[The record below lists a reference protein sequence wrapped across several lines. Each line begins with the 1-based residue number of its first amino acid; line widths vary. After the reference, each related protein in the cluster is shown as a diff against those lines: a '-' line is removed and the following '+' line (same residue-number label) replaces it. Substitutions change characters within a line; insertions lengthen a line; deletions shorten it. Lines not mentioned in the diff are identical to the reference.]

1 MNKLMKMSI
10 AAIVAMVT
18 CATLAKSH
26 NDDDD
31 DDNDGYYLT
40 FSMDTEEFP
49 EYIGGAE
56 VLTEYLPEGI
66 EVEWTGKKL
75 KTPKSGS
82 PKIKKIDGEYEVV
95 PPSEKGEDN
104 PCGLKL
110 KYKKK
115 NGKVTGSF
123 KVYAVAENKK
133 GTLKLKKFS
142 GKVSGYFEA
151 EELTVTVKKVGTF
164 GATLE

>member
-1 MNKLMKMSI
+1 MDQIGASLDELGEMPDPAEQKKSD
-10 AAIVAMVT
+10 AAAHKAARKAVRDMFRDE
-18 CATLAKSH
+18 S
-26 NDDDD
+26 
-31 DDNDGYYLT
+31 
-40 FSMDTEEFP
+40 E
-49 EYIGGAE
+49 
-56 VLTEYLPEGI
+56 
-66 EVEWTGKKL
+66 
-75 KTPKSGS
+75 
-82 PKIKKIDGEYEVV
+82 IDGEYEVV

-133 GTLKLKKFS
+133 GKLKLKKFS